1 MKNNNVFVVAQKEA
15 ADHLQDA
22 GFLVLL
28 ATYTVIVFASTY
40 MLGSMMIGSM
50 VYGENSVLLSSIHV
64 RMISQF
70 TPLVGIAL
78 GFDAVVREQKSGSLN
93 VLLTHPIFRDNILA
107 GKLIGS
113 ALLIAAII
121 IFSVFI
127 SVGTLLIFYGV
138 EIGYTELIRI
148 AVFTIL
154 TFFYAVTFL
163 GIAILVSTI
172 VKNSTDS
179 LISNIII
186 WIFIC
191 ILFGA
196 ILKTIVAILTGQTS
210 NEGILITQLLNISP
224 IHHYGEAVIGRT
236 DLSFMGVNVEPI
248 IGGIFDT
255 KYTLTQCLT
264 EFWMNIVVLIMTPV
278 VLFIIAF
285 ITFLR
290 KDITL

>member
-40 MLGSMMIGSM
+40 MYGSLAHDD
-50 VYGENSVLLSSIHV
+50 NSVLLSSINV
-64 RMISQF
+64 KMISQF
-70 TPLVGIAL
+70 TPLLGIVL
-78 GFDAVVREQKSGSLN
+78 GFDVVVREQKSGSLN

-107 GKLIGS
+107 GKLLGS
-113 ALLIAAII
+113 TLLIAAII
-121 IFSVFI
+121 VFSVFVA
-127 SVGTLLIFYGV
+127 VGTLLIFYGV
-138 EIGYTELIRI
+138 EIEYMELIRI
-148 AVFTIL
+148 AVFIIF

-163 GIAILVSTI
+163 GIAIFISTI

-179 LISNIII
+179 LTCNIVI

-191 ILFGA
+191 VLFGA
-196 ILKTIVAILTGQTS
+196 ILKTVVAILTGQTS
-210 NEGILITQLLNISP
+210 NEGVLITQLLNLSP
-224 IHHYGEAVIGRT
+224 LHHYAEVVTGRA
-236 DLSFMGVNVEPI
+236 DFSFMGVNVEPV

-255 KYTLTQCLT
+255 KYTLTKCLT

-278 VLFIIAF
+278 ILFIIAF

>member
-1 MKNNNVFVVAQKEA
+1 MKNNNLFVVAQKEV

-40 MLGSMMIGSM
+40 MYGSLANDG
-50 VYGENSVLLSSIHV
+50 NSLLLSSINV
-64 RMISQF
+64 KMISQF
-70 TPLVGIAL
+70 TPLLGIAL
-78 GFDAVVREQKSGSLN
+78 GFDVVVREQKSGSLN
-93 VLLTHPIFRDNILA
+93 VLLTHPLFRDNILA
-107 GKLIGS
+107 GKLLGS
-113 ALLIAAII
+113 TLLIAAITV
-121 IFSVFI
+121 FSVFVV
-127 SVGTLLIFYGV
+127 VGTLLIFYGV
-138 EIGYTELIRI
+138 EIGYMELIRI
-148 AVFTIL
+148 AMFTIL

-163 GIAILVSTI
+163 GVAIFISTI

-179 LISNIII
+179 LISNIVT

-196 ILKTIVAILTGQTS
+196 ILKTVVAILTGQTS
-210 NEGILITQLLNISP
+210 NEGILITQLLNLSP
-224 IHHYGEAVIGRT
+224 LHHYGEAIIGRT
-236 DLSFMGVNVEPI
+236 DLSFMGVNVEPV

-264 EFWMNIVVLIMTPV
+264 EFWVNIVVLIMTPV
-278 VLFIIAF
+278 ILFITTF

>member
-40 MLGSMMIGSM
+40 MLGSLAHDD
-50 VYGENSVLLSSIHV
+50 NSVLLSSIHV
-64 RMISQF
+64 KIISQF

-78 GFDAVVREQKSGSLN
+78 GFDAVVREKKSGSLN
-93 VLLTHPIFRDNILA
+93 VLLTHPLFRDNILA
-107 GKLIGS
+107 GKLLGS
-113 ALLIAAII
+113 TLLIAAIVV
-121 IFSVFI
+121 FSVFVSI
-127 SVGTLLIFYGV
+127 GTLLIFYGV
-138 EIGYTELIRI
+138 EVGYSELIRI
-148 AVFTIL
+148 AVFAIL

-163 GIAILVSTI
+163 GIAILISTI

-179 LISNIII
+179 LICNIVI

-196 ILKTIVAILTGQTS
+196 ILKTVVAILTGQTS
-210 NEGILITQLLNISP
+210 NEGILITQLLNLSP
-224 IHHYGEAVIGRT
+224 LHHYAEAVTGRA

-248 IGGIFDT
+248 VRGIFDT
-255 KYTLTQCLT
+255 RYTLTQCFR
-264 EFWMNIVVLIMTPV
+264 EFWMNIVVLIMTPII
-278 VLFIIAF
+278 LFIMNF

>member
-40 MLGSMMIGSM
+40 MYGSFAHDD
-50 VYGENSVLLSSIHV
+50 NSVLLSSINV
-64 RMISQF
+64 KMISQF
-70 TPLVGIAL
+70 TPLLGIVL
-78 GFDAVVREQKSGSLN
+78 GFDVVVREQKSGSLN

-107 GKLIGS
+107 GKLLGS
-113 ALLIAAII
+113 TLLIAAII
-121 IFSVFI
+121 VFSVFVA
-127 SVGTLLIFYGV
+127 VGTLLIFYGV
-138 EIGYTELIRI
+138 EIGYMELIRI

-163 GIAILVSTI
+163 GIAIFISTI

-179 LISNIII
+179 LISNIVI

-191 ILFGA
+191 VLFGA
-196 ILKTIVAILTGQTS
+196 ILKTVVAILTGQTS
-210 NEGILITQLLNISP
+210 NEGILITQLLNLSP
-224 IHHYGEAVIGRT
+224 LHHYAEVVTGRA

-255 KYTLTQCLT
+255 KYTLTHCLT

-278 VLFIIAF
+278 ILFIIAF

>member
-1 MKNNNVFVVAQKEA
+1 MKNNNLFVVAQKEV

-40 MLGSMMIGSM
+40 MYGSLANDG
-50 VYGENSVLLSSIHV
+50 NSVLLSSINV
-64 RMISQF
+64 KMISQF
-70 TPLVGIAL
+70 TPLLGIAL
-78 GFDAVVREQKSGSLN
+78 GFDVVVREQKSGSLN
-93 VLLTHPIFRDNILA
+93 VLLTHPLFRDNILA
-107 GKLIGS
+107 GKLLGS
-113 ALLIAAII
+113 TLLIAAITV
-121 IFSVFI
+121 FSVFVV
-127 SVGTLLIFYGV
+127 VGTLLIFYGV
-138 EIGYTELIRI
+138 EIGYMELIRI
-148 AVFTIL
+148 AMFTIL

-163 GIAILVSTI
+163 GVAIFISTI

-179 LISNIII
+179 LISNIVI

-191 ILFGA
+191 VLFGA
-196 ILKTIVAILTGQTS
+196 ILKTVVAILTGQTS
-210 NEGILITQLLNISP
+210 NEGILITQFLNISP
-224 IHHYGEAVIGRT
+224 LHHYGEAVIGRT
-236 DLSFMGVNVEPI
+236 DLSFMGVNVEPV

-278 VLFIIAF
+278 ILFITTF

>member
-1 MKNNNVFVVAQKEA
+1 MKNNNVFVLAQKEA

-40 MLGSMMIGSM
+40 MLGSLAHDDK
-50 VYGENSVLLSSIHV
+50 SVLLSSINV
-64 RMISQF
+64 KMISQF
-70 TPLVGIAL
+70 TPLLGIVL
-78 GFDAVVREQKSGSLN
+78 GFDVVVREQQSGSLN

-107 GKLIGS
+107 GKLLGS
-113 ALLIAAII
+113 TLLIAAIVV
-121 IFSVFI
+121 FSVFVAI
-127 SVGTLLIFYGV
+127 GTLLIFYGL

-148 AVFTIL
+148 VVFTIF

-163 GIAILVSTI
+163 GIAIFISTI

-179 LISNIII
+179 LICNIVI

-196 ILKTIVAILTGQTS
+196 ILKTVVDILTGQTS
-210 NEGILITQLLNISP
+210 NEGILITQLLNLSP
-224 IHHYGEAVIGRT
+224 LHHYAEVVTGRA
-236 DLSFMGVNVEPI
+236 DFSFMGVNVEPV

-255 KYTLTQCLT
+255 RYTLTKCLT
-264 EFWMNIVVLIMTPV
+264 EFWMNIIVLIMTPV
-278 VLFIIAF
+278 ILFIITF

-290 KDITL
+290 RDITL

>member
-28 ATYTVIVFASTY
+28 ITYTVIVFASTY

-50 VYGENSVLLSSIHV
+50 VYGDNSVLLSSIHV
-64 RMISQF
+64 KMISQF

-121 IFSVFI
+121 VFSVFV

-148 AVFTIL
+148 AVFTIF

-163 GIAILVSTI
+163 GIAILISTI

-179 LISNIII
+179 LISNIVV

-196 ILKTIVAILTGQTS
+196 ILKTVVAILTGQTS

-224 IHHYGEAVIGRT
+224 LHHYAEAVTGRA
-236 DLSFMGVNVEPI
+236 DLSFMGVNVEPTI
-248 IGGIFDT
+248 RGIFDT
-255 KYTLTQCLT
+255 EYTLTQCLR
-264 EFWMNIVVLIMTPV
+264 EFWMNIVALIMTPV
-278 VLFIIAF
+278 ILFVIDFIA
-285 ITFLR
+285 FLR

>member
-1 MKNNNVFVVAQKEA
+1 MKDNNVFVVAQKEA

-40 MLGSMMIGSM
+40 MLGSLAHDD
-50 VYGENSVLLSSIHV
+50 NSVLLSSINV
-64 RMISQF
+64 KMISQF
-70 TPLVGIAL
+70 TPLLGIVL
-78 GFDAVVREQKSGSLN
+78 GFDVVVREQKSGSLN
-93 VLLTHPIFRDNILA
+93 VLLTHPIFRDNILT
-107 GKLIGS
+107 GKLLGS
-113 ALLIAAII
+113 TLLIAAII
-121 IFSVFI
+121 IFSVFV
-127 SVGTLLIFYGV
+127 SVGTLLVFYGV
-138 EIGYTELIRI
+138 EIGYIELIRI

-154 TFFYAVTFL
+154 TFFYAVIFL
-163 GIAILVSTI
+163 GIAILISTI

-179 LISNIII
+179 LTCNIII

-196 ILKTIVAILTGQTS
+196 ILKTVVAILTGQTS

-224 IHHYGEAVIGRT
+224 LHHYGEAVIGRT
-236 DLSFMGVNVEPI
+236 DLSFMGVNVEPMV
-248 IGGIFDT
+248 GGIFDT

-264 EFWMNIVVLIMTPV
+264 EFWMNIVVLIITPV
-278 VLFIIAF
+278 VLFIITF

>member
-1 MKNNNVFVVAQKEA
+1 MKNNNAFVLAQKEF

-28 ATYTVIVFASTY
+28 AIYTVIVFASTY
-40 MLGSMMIGSM
+40 MYGSLAHDD
-50 VYGENSVLLSSIHV
+50 NSVLLSSINV
-64 RMISQF
+64 KIISQF

-93 VLLTHPIFRDNILA
+93 VLLTHPLFRDNILA
-107 GKLIGS
+107 GKLLGS
-113 ALLIAAII
+113 TLLIAAIVV
-121 IFSVFI
+121 FSVFV

-138 EIGYTELIRI
+138 EVGYSELIRI
-148 AVFTIL
+148 AVFAIL

-163 GIAILVSTI
+163 GIAILISTI

-179 LISNIII
+179 LTCNIVI

-196 ILKTIVAILTGQTS
+196 ILKTVVAILTGQAS
-210 NEGILITQLLNISP
+210 NEGILITQLLNLSP
-224 IHHYGEAVIGRT
+224 LHHYAEAVTGRA

-248 IGGIFDT
+248 IRGIFDT
-255 KYTLTQCLT
+255 RYTLTQCFR

-278 VLFIIAF
+278 ILFIINF

>member
-1 MKNNNVFVVAQKEA
+1 MKNNNVFVLAQKEV

-40 MLGSMMIGSM
+40 MYGSLAHDD
-50 VYGENSVLLSSIHV
+50 NSVLLSSINV
-64 RMISQF
+64 KIISQF
-70 TPLVGIAL
+70 TPLLGIAL
-78 GFDAVVREQKSGSLN
+78 GFDVVVREQKSGSLN
-93 VLLTHPIFRDNILA
+93 VLLTHPLFRDNILA
-107 GKLIGS
+107 GKLLG
-113 ALLIAAII
+113 ATLLVAAII
-121 IFSVFI
+121 VFSVFVA
-127 SVGTLLIFYGV
+127 VGTLLIFYGV
-138 EIGYTELIRI
+138 EIGYLELIRI

-163 GIAILVSTI
+163 GIAIFISTI

-179 LISNIII
+179 LISNIVI
-186 WIFIC
+186 WIFVC

-196 ILKTIVAILTGQTS
+196 ILKTVVVILTGQTP

-224 IHHYGEAVIGRT
+224 LHHYGEAVIGRA
-236 DLSFMGVNVEPI
+236 DLSFMGINVEPT

-264 EFWMNIVVLIMTPV
+264 EFWMNIVMLIMTPV
-278 VLFIIAF
+278 ILLTITF

>member
-1 MKNNNVFVVAQKEA
+1 MTRMKNNNVFVLAQKEA

-40 MLGSMMIGSM
+40 MLGSLAHDDK
-50 VYGENSVLLSSIHV
+50 SVLLSSINV
-64 RMISQF
+64 KMISQF
-70 TPLVGIAL
+70 TPLLGIVL
-78 GFDAVVREQKSGSLN
+78 GFDVVVREQQSGSLN

-107 GKLIGS
+107 GKLLGS
-113 ALLIAAII
+113 TLLIAAIVV
-121 IFSVFI
+121 FSVFVAI
-127 SVGTLLIFYGV
+127 GTLLIFYGL

-148 AVFTIL
+148 VVFTIF

-163 GIAILVSTI
+163 GIAIFISTI

-179 LISNIII
+179 LICNIVI

-196 ILKTIVAILTGQTS
+196 ILKTVVDILTGQTS
-210 NEGILITQLLNISP
+210 NEGILITQLLNLSP
-224 IHHYGEAVIGRT
+224 LHHYAEVVTGRA
-236 DLSFMGVNVEPI
+236 DFSFMGVNVEPV

-255 KYTLTQCLT
+255 RYTLTKCLT
-264 EFWMNIVVLIMTPV
+264 EFWMNIIVLIMTLV
-278 VLFIIAF
+278 ILFIITF

-290 KDITL
+290 RDITL